1 MTASE
6 SREPRAESAL
16 MARANKKRENNT
28 CNFQTSREQGR
39 SISTVI
45 VRYLLRVGIMCNAGD
60 RQATKTIDIK
70 RVTFLG
76 NYRNVARPRRFILES
91 SSSRVTNILRHS
103 ASRKS
108 RESGDTQTKTTRP
121 DRVRLRIQLEN
132 VRTPRNCLESW
143 RRLIIKQHAPRVRYE
158 SLKWPI
164 YIPGEKASG
173 LRSSMQ
179 LLVLGNAENTARH
192 SITIFVPQLVSNCLC
207 SSRYIPFLSPSALL
221 AENIINSD
229 NLP

>member
-1 MTASE
+1 MTAPE

-108 RESGDTQTKTTRP
+108 RESGDTQKQQGPTESGCAYNSKTCA
-121 DRVRLRIQLEN
+121 RLGIAWN
-132 VRTPRNCLESW
+132 
-143 RRLIIKQHAPRVRYE
+143 
-158 SLKWPI
+158 
-164 YIPGEKASG
+164 PGG
-173 LRSSMQ
+173 
-179 LLVLGNAENTARH
+179 G
-192 SITIFVPQLVSNCLC
+192 
-207 SSRYIPFLSPSALL
+207 
-221 AENIINSD
+221 
-229 NLP
+229 